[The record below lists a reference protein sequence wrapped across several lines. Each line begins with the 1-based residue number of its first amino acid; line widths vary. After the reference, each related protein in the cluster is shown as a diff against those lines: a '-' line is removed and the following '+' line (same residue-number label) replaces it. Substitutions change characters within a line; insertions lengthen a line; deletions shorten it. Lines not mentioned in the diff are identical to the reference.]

1 MNPKVVIVT
10 PPFTQLNTPYPAS
23 AYLKGFLNTK
33 GITSV
38 QWDLGIEVILELF
51 SSKGL
56 SALFEDVYRTGYT
69 MESENAVRIIQL
81 RSEYIQTIDHV
92 ILFLQGKLPELAHR
106 IVQGHFLPEASRF
119 NQLDDLDW
127 AFGRMGIQDKAKHLA
142 TLYLED
148 LSDLI
153 KECRGFIRFYSI
165 VC

>member
-33 GITSV
+33 GIASV

-56 SALFEDVYRTGYT
+56 SDLFENVYRTGYT

-81 RSEYIQTIDHV
+81 R
-92 ILFLQGKLPELAHR
+92 
-106 IVQGHFLPEASRF
+106 
-119 NQLDDLDW
+119 
-127 AFGRMGIQDKAKHLA
+127 
-142 TLYLED
+142 
-148 LSDLI
+148 
-153 KECRGFIRFYSI
+153 
-165 VC
+165 